1 MGGIA
6 DNIQFIRDRIA
17 AAALACGRQPEEIT
31 LVAVSKNFPAECIHA
46 ALAAGQFHFGENR
59 VQEAESKIPGFRAT
73 PDLRWHMIGRLQ
85 SNKAQRAAELFNVI
99 HSVDSIKL
107 ARRLSQAA
115 VSLGKILSILIQVDL
130 GHEETK
136 FGAERR
142 EVADITSAILNLQGL
157 RLDGLMTI
165 PPFFEEPNRV
175 RPYFAALRELSHSLA
190 GEMPGCLGCGHLS
203 MGMSHDFEIAIR
215 EGATIVRI
223 GTAIF
228 GERSRG

>member
-1 MGGIA
+1 MGAIA
-6 DNIQFIRDRIA
+6 ENIRLVRDRIA
-17 AAALACGRQPEEIT
+17 SAALACGRQPEEIT
-31 LVAVSKNFPAECIHA
+31 LVAVSKNFPKVCIHEA
-46 ALAAGQFHFGENR
+46 IAAGQFHFGENR
-59 VQEAESKIPGFRAT
+59 VQEAESKIPGFRAM
-73 PDLRWHMIGRLQ
+73 PDLHWHMIGHLQ
-85 SNKAQRAAELFNVI
+85 SNKAQRATELFDVI
-99 HSVDSIKL
+99 HSVDSVKL

-115 VSLGKILSILIQVDL
+115 VSLGKIIPILIQVDL

-142 EVADITSAILNLQGL
+142 EVADITNAIANLQGL

-165 PPFFEEPNRV
+165 PPYFEEPDQA

-190 GEMPGCLGCGHLS
+190 AEMPGCLGQGHLS
-203 MGMSHDFEIAIR
+203 MGMSHDFEAAIQ